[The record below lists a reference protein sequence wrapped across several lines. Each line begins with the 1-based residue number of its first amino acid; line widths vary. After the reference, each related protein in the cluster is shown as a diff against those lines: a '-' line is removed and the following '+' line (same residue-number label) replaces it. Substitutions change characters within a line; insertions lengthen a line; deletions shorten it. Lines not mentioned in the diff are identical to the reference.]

1 MDDGRPLHGVEYLLM
16 KALSV
21 HLIEGIID
29 QVESKV
35 NVTWVQ
41 PRVLL
46 KPQIAELSCR
56 LEGWIEKVK
65 GVGDALQ
72 EAGPSYSQS
81 STRST

>member
-1 MDDGRPLHGVEYLLM
+1 LNTDGVEYLLM

-35 NVTWVQ
+35 IITWVQ

-46 KPQIAELSCR
+46 RSQIAELTGR
-56 LEGWIEKVK
+56 LDNWIEKVS
-65 GVGDALQ
+65 GV
-72 EAGPSYSQS
+72 EASLREEISV
-81 STRST
+81 

>member
-1 MDDGRPLHGVEYLLM
+1 M

-72 EAGPSYSQS
+72 EAGNGPFHPLSPHSPPHSQAP
-81 STRST
+81 

>member
-1 MDDGRPLHGVEYLLM
+1 M

-35 NVTWVQ
+35 IVTWVQ

-46 KPQIAELSCR
+46 RSQIAELAGR
-56 LEGWIEKVK
+56 LDGWIEKVSA
-65 GVGDALQ
+65 VESNLTDEIAV
-72 EAGPSYSQS
+72 AA
-81 STRST
+81 

>member
-1 MDDGRPLHGVEYLLM
+1 MSDIAAKTKLTIDGVEYLLM

-35 NVTWVQ
+35 VVTWVQ

-46 KPQIAELSCR
+46 RSQIAELSVR
-56 LEGWIEKVK
+56 LEDWIEKVSA
-65 GVGDALQ
+65 VHGDLVYQIAVF
-72 EAGPSYSQS
+72 G
-81 STRST
+81 